1 MAQRSGVPLGP
12 GTAMRRSA
20 AGGFT
25 LFELLIVMALLTLAA
40 GLTVPAISW
49 LFAHHNL
56 RQAVD
61 LLGVRISAGRVHSV
75 ETGLTYQ
82 FRYEP
87 GGRRFLLVPFDQEP
101 PSAPGAQRAVR
112 IVGMLPAVCKFD
124 GGQILAEKGTSIPSD
139 WLAGLPDAGEY
150 AGASWSG
157 PALFHPDGTAT
168 DLKLVVHGAK
178 NDRVELTLRGLTGA
192 VTVSHVI
199 TGSSSASPSPSGK

>member
-1 MAQRSGVPLGP
+1 MAWPRP
-12 GTAMRRSA
+12 SA
-20 AGGFT
+20 AGAAPRRRGFT
-25 LFELLIVMALLTLAA
+25 LFEVMIVLVLLSVVGALTIPTLNR
-40 GLTVPAISW
+40 LY
-49 LFAHHNL
+49 AHHHL

-61 LLGVRISAGRVHSV
+61 LLGVRLSAGRVHSV

-101 PSAPGAQRAVR
+101 ASAPGGPRATR

-124 GGQILAEKGTSIPSD
+124 GGQILADKGSAIPSE

-150 AGASWSG
+150 TSASWSG
-157 PALFHPDGTAT
+157 PALFQPDGTAT
-168 DLKLVVHGAK
+168 SMKLVVHGPK
-178 NDRVELTLRGLTGA
+178 NESVELSLRGLTGA

-199 TGSSSASPSPSGK
+199 TGSQTATGK